1 MLRSLRQVANKSLA
15 AVAFVLLC
23 CSVGLTE
30 AQENAQLQIPPSLV
44 ECYNTSYFMNRDNRL
59 PYNLE
64 TLITLIE
71 KVENSFGFDQD
82 ITQLSIALLHRFRQD
97 GIQRAPGV
105 TAAPGVLPY
114 SPTGFQFPKFRIL
127 LSRLIPG
134 NALRFPNSTLTREE
148 RCSLHFMLSSSFD
161 TQVRGDENQVCNNLS
176 QYRAQRLPRAVG
188 LPQQRRSNFVGDV
201 EILDDMQTRAGK
213 KTAPGAQQRV
223 NPVSFDYYDDVGYG
237 YTGSDSNTISQCPV
251 ENGVIR
257 TKWGNVAAGNLIA
270 GIAAGL
276 QPQTVQLRSLLALS
290 SRRPG
295 YSQNM
300 PQVATVSVDNR
311 YAATLAGDLAEVAL
325 VQVPMSS
332 TGQATVGAS
341 GAWNSTVMPKWYF
354 LSQRQNMEMTD
365 AEIRGGLDGLII
377 ALNIGTW
384 RQQASN
390 LKLSQLLRMYYSLDG
405 VLNSGIMACSRAY
418 YFQQNIQ
425 PTTLNVQASAF
436 AQVLDREMQLRVTL
450 SPDAIANFAASAAS
464 ALGAYL
470 PNMNDISCTVSGALP
485 QDASLL
491 ITPMTNIYV
500 FLDTTWPYYQVVDY
514 VNYVLENLNINPY
527 ASSVTLLAAQDGS
540 VMVNTTNYISDIF
553 EGWNVTTHATFVQ
566 GFNLPNVL
574 RTVQNFTYSYMNGQQ
589 ANSTVGGLSLVALLI
604 PYMSTVSATD
614 SSYATTQLQYIGE
627 QIPDLRFIYYAGGT
641 VSRFSAFVQDP
652 TQDLFPLS
660 VGTNAATAG
669 GPVVMRIKKIP
680 RQIVNPRC
688 GAAWYTSTWGTDQ
701 MAQYARP
708 GVINFYRMVPNYF
721 YGANS
726 GRYLNIQSQYSSVTY
741 TVCTSRSVVLPQQN
755 SSSSSNSSG
764 DQTCV
769 QLQGNTFSYDLSA
782 ACSGYNTIHECPPLY
797 VSVQAPTTV
806 TQVTPCT
813 DAACQT
819 PDQMR
824 YIVSVV
830 NLGCFNGVAG
840 LTASFLTILLAL
852 IAAHQLV

>member
-1 MLRSLRQVANKSLA
+1 MLRSIRQLANVSLA
-15 AVAFVLLC
+15 TVALVYLC
-23 CSVGLTE
+23 CCIGPTK

-44 ECYNTSYFMNRDNRL
+44 ECYNTSFFMNRDNRL

-71 KVENSFGFDQD
+71 KVENSYGFDQD

-97 GIQRAPGV
+97 GIQRAQGV
-105 TAAPGVLPY
+105 VATAGVLPY

-134 NALRFPNSTLTREE
+134 NAMRFPNSTLTMEE
-148 RCSLHFMLSSSFD
+148 RCSLHFMLSSSFNTD
-161 TQVRGDENQVCNNLS
+161 VRGDENQVCNNLS
-176 QYRAQRLPRAVG
+176 QYRAQRLPRAS
-188 LPQQRRSNFVGDV
+188 PQQRRNNFVGDV
-201 EILDDMQTRAGK
+201 EILDDMQLKSGR
-213 KTAPGAQQRV
+213 KTAPGSQKQV
-223 NPVSFDYYDDVGYG
+223 QYDYWDDIGNG

-257 TKWGNVAAGNLIA
+257 TQWGNVAAGNLIA

-276 QPQTVQLRSLLALS
+276 QPQTVQLRSLLALA

-295 YSQNM
+295 YQQNM

-325 VQVPMSS
+325 VQVPVSG

-384 RQQASN
+384 RQQVSN

-464 ALGAYL
+464 ALGAYI
-470 PNMNDISCTVSGALP
+470 PNMNDLSCTVSGALP
-485 QDASLL
+485 QDVSLS

-500 FLDTTWPYYQVVDY
+500 FLDTSWPYYQIVDY

-540 VMVNTTNYISDIF
+540 VIVNTTNYISDVF
-553 EGWNVTTHATFVQ
+553 EAWNVTTHATFVQ

-574 RTVQNFTYSYMNGQQ
+574 KTVQNLTYNYMNVQQ
-589 ANSTVGGLSLVALLI
+589 TNISVGGLSQVVLLM
-604 PYMSTVSATD
+604 PYMTTISATD

-627 QIPDLRFIYYAGGT
+627 QMPDLRFIYYAGGT
-641 VSRFSAFVQDP
+641 VSRFSSFVQDP

-680 RQIVNPRC
+680 RQIINPRC
-688 GAAWYTSTWGTDQ
+688 GAAWYSSTSGTDQ
-701 MAQYARP
+701 MAQYVRP
-708 GVINFYRMVPNYF
+708 GVINFYRMSPNYF
-721 YGANS
+721 YGAAN
-726 GRYLNIQSQYSSVTY
+726 GRYLNIQSQSSSVQY
-741 TVCTSRSVVLPQQN
+741 TICTSRSIVLPQQN
-755 SSSSSNSSG
+755 SSTSSS
-764 DQTCV
+764 DQTCG

-782 ACSGYNTIHECPPLY
+782 ACSGYWTIHQCPPLY
-797 VSVQAPTTV
+797 VSVQAPASSTTQ
-806 TQVTPCT
+806 TTPCT

-819 PDQMR
+819 PDQTR

-830 NLGCFNGVAG
+830 NLGCYSGVAG
-840 LTASFLTILLAL
+840 LAASFVTVLLAYL
-852 IAAHQLV
+852 LRQLF

>member
-470 PNMNDISCTVSGALP
+470 PLISDYSSDGEADPMDISNNTA
-485 QDASLL
+485 
-491 ITPMTNIYV
+491 IMTDIFV
-500 FLDTTWPYYQVVDY
+500 FLDTSWEYHRLVDY
-514 VNYVLENLNINPY
+514 VNYVVERLNINPFG
-527 ASSVTLLAAQDGS
+527 SSLTLLAARDGS
-540 VMVNTTNYISDIF
+540 VMVNRTFYISDFYANWNMSTHSSYRSGFSLPIILSKTRQLADKIF
-553 EGWNVTTHATFVQ
+553 SAERESGS
-566 GFNLPNVL
+566 L
-574 RTVQNFTYSYMNGQQ
+574 
-589 ANSTVGGLSLVALLI
+589 GGRSLIALLVPSPI
-604 PYMSTVSATD
+604 AFVHEYDFNYCQNYVMGLNVSMPGLT
-614 SSYATTQLQYIGE
+614 
-627 QIPDLRFIYYAGGT
+627 FIYYAGGA
-641 VSRFSAFVQDP
+641 VIRFMDYVNNPREDLYLLDTDRPVEKSAI
-652 TQDLFPLS
+652 
-660 VGTNAATAG
+660 
-669 GPVVMRIKKIP
+669 PVIRRLRKVHR
-680 RQIVNPRC
+680 RLTNPRC
-688 GAAWYTSTWGTDQ
+688 NAQWIVENQGLSTFKDSEGL
-701 MAQYARP
+701 
-708 GVINFYRMVPNYF
+708 GKHNFYRLPANYF
-721 YGANS
+721 YNAGS
-726 GRYLNIQSQYSSVTY
+726 MRYLKVKPVSSVAFI
-741 TVCTSRSVVLPQQN
+741 VCTSRTITLPFRN
-755 SSSSSNSSG
+755 PSSPFTEGQDCKQISAS
-764 DQTCV
+764 D
-769 QLQGNTFSYDLSA
+769 FSYDLTDM
-782 ACSGYNTIHECPPLY
+782 CTGYNGLMECPALY
-797 VSVQAPTTV
+797 ISVQAQGFAEISQVECRDEACPTPMSVQYTISV
-806 TQVTPCT
+806 NNLDCSNSGTKNV
-813 DAACQT
+813 AK
-819 PDQMR
+819 
-824 YIVSVV
+824 ISVV
-830 NLGCFNGVAG
+830 LVM
-840 LTASFLTILLAL
+840 SLLVRL
-852 IAAHQLV
+852 